1 MTHRADAI
9 TILCRPALACRGP
22 RGKSP
27 VSDIQI
33 GHEISDPLCH
43 DDIIAPE
50 PVGAYPTVPEA
61 VTSVL
66 ATLPSRG

>member
-33 GHEISDPLCH
+33 RHDISDPLYH
-43 DDIIAPE
+43 GDIIVPE
-50 PVGAYPTVPEA
+50 PVGAYPTVAEG

-66 ATLPSRG
+66 AALPSRG